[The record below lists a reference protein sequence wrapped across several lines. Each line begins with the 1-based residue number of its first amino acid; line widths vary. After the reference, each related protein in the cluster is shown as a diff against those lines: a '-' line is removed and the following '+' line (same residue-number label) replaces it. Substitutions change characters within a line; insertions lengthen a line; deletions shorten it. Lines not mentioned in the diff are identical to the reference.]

1 MAILD
6 RSGGTFTEG
15 VGRRGDGQLFVH
27 KVLSENPAHYVD
39 AAVQGI
45 RDILGLEPDQP
56 IPAAQI

>member
-1 MAILD
+1 
-6 RSGGTFTEG
+6 